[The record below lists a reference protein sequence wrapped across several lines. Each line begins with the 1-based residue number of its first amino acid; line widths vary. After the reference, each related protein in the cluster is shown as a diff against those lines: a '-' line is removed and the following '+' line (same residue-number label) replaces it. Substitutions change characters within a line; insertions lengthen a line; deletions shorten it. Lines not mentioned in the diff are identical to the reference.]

1 MFVFYD
7 FETTGTSPAF
17 DQPLQFAAI
26 LTDEYLQPI
35 DRVNIRCRLA
45 PHILPAPWALAVT
58 GINPASLNDLE
69 LPTLF
74 EFMQTIADLIARWR
88 PATWVGYNS
97 IAFDEEMMRQAFYQN
112 LHPQIYLTQSAGND
126 RMDILKL
133 VYAVSALA
141 PEALEWPQNDRGQTS
156 FKLDQLAPANG
167 FEQHDAHDALGD
179 VEATIFITNLIRQK
193 APAIWEQGLRNR
205 TKQNINSMLESG
217 RPLGLVERFSGPPR
231 TYFGAF
237 SGRNPQNTNT
247 VGFMDL
253 SAVDPAALADSN
265 DETIANAVSQ
275 SPKLIRSIKVNGY
288 PALFEVA
295 DLTDEVVNRARAL
308 SEMREFHQ
316 RVGSALAA
324 RFADRPE
331 PEYVEEQ
338 IYSGFA
344 SESDQ
349 QWLRQFQ
356 TANWASR
363 MEILS
368 KLEDQRFFQLGRRI
382 VFANQP
388 NLLKEELRDRIANEL
403 IGRWHAENAPW
414 TTFAAVDRQIE
425 EIEQVGE
432 LGDQRLRE
440 LRAYYDERR
449 R

>member
-156 FKLDQLAPANG
+156 LKLDQLAPANG

-179 VEATIFITNLIRQK
+179 V
-193 APAIWEQGLRNR
+193 
-205 TKQNINSMLESG
+205 
-217 RPLGLVERFSGPPR
+217 
-231 TYFGAF
+231 
-237 SGRNPQNTNT
+237 
-247 VGFMDL
+247 
-253 SAVDPAALADSN
+253 DP
-265 DETIANAVSQ
+265 
-275 SPKLIRSIKVNGY
+275 G
-288 PALFEVA
+288 
-295 DLTDEVVNRARAL
+295 
-308 SEMREFHQ
+308 
-316 RVGSALAA
+316 
-324 RFADRPE
+324 PE
-331 PEYVEEQ
+331 P
-338 IYSGFA
+338 
-344 SESDQ
+344 
-349 QWLRQFQ
+349 R
-356 TANWASR
+356 
-363 MEILS
+363 LS
-368 KLEDQRFFQLGRRI
+368 LP
-382 VFANQP
+382 A
-388 NLLKEELRDRIANEL
+388 
-403 IGRWHAENAPW
+403 
-414 TTFAAVDRQIE
+414 
-425 EIEQVGE
+425 
-432 LGDQRLRE
+432 
-440 LRAYYDERR
+440 
-449 R
+449 